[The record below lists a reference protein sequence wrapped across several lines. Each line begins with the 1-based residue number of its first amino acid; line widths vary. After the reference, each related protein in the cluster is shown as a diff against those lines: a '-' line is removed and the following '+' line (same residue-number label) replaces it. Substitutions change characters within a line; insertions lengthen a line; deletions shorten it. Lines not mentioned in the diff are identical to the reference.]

1 MGEIGM
7 RIIDMNNII
16 KNIWVL
22 FVFLLSIGFFI
33 VQSYLFNINWIVLL
47 NFIFLFII
55 ISKNNFLLKNIKK
68 ILFLFINIVILFFL
82 LFLVVYSNSCYP
94 DSDYVLR
101 FGNFCLSFIK
111 IIDFSNFISIILTF
125 FILLCFFILYFD
137 FLSKDSK
144 FIVNKYLLF
153 FMLGIFFYFYNLP
166 RY

>member
-68 ILFLFINIVILFFL
+68 ILFLFINIVILFL

-111 IIDFSNFISIILTF
+111 IIYFSNFISIILTF
-125 FILLCFFILYFD
+125 FILLCFFILYFY

-153 FMLGIFFYFYNLP
+153 FMLGIFLFLQLT
-166 RY
+166 